1 MIGKIVTFMTAAL
14 PILLFAAAPSAAMA
28 QNNYSGN
35 WPATVTGTRFSNGTY
50 CLTLSQ
56 SGSFGGAIG
65 GSATW
70 ISNGEWVGEFLV
82 IDGVMM
88 VQIFV
93 TETAGQ
99 IGAQVWTARANAGNI
114 GSGVFA
120 GVAGDN
126 GKVVFGAKNSCTPAE

>member
-1 MIGKIVTFMTAAL
+1 MIRRIITFLAATL
-14 PILLFAAAPSAAMA
+14 PILALALTSGEAMA

-50 CLTLSQ
+50 CLTLTQ

-65 GSATW
+65 GSASW
-70 ISNGEWVGEFLV
+70 VSSGEWVGEFLV
-82 IDGVMM
+82 IDGIMM

-93 TETAGQ
+93 TETVGQ
-99 IGAQVWTARANAGNI
+99 IGAQVWSAHASGGNI

-126 GKVVFGAKNSCTPAE
+126 GKVVFGKRNSCTPTE